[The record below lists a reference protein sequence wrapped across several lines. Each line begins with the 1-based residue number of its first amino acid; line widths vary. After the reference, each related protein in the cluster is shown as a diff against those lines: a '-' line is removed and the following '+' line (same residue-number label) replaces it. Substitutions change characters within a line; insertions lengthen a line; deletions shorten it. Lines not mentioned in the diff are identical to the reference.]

1 MPVLVVEGGWTSG
14 AVGQIQSSPAK
25 QAQYVTRHAQ
35 LLERAN
41 AVVWLQLLYTDI
53 DAAAF
58 PPQPPGSSLALFTQL
73 GFVDTQ
79 LRPKAALATWDS
91 LFALRRR

>member
-1 MPVLVVEGGWTSG
+1 MVVEGGWTSG
-14 AVGQIQSSPAK
+14 AVASIQSTPAK
-25 QAQYVTRHAQ
+25 QAQYVARQSQ

-41 AVVWLQLLYTDI
+41 AAAWLQLTYADLDMS
-53 DAAAF
+53 AF

-79 LRPKAALATWDS
+79 LRAKPALATWDS
-91 LFALRRR
+91 LFALRRRR